1 MRQELI
7 DKIWAVADRVAR
19 SEDMEVVDVE
29 FLGGGKHRVLR
40 IYIDK
45 EGGVTLADC
54 ENVSTQVGTI
64 LDVEDTIPGAEY
76 TLEVSSPGVERKLSR
91 PKDFERFTGKA
102 VKIVCTEPIDGSAAW
117 SGTLVEFKDNAVVV
131 ETPKGH
137 RAAIPL
143 GKIKKANL
151 KFEW

>member
-1 MRQELI
+1 MRQDLI
-7 DKIWAVADRVAR
+7 EKIWAVADRVAR

-64 LDVEDTIPGAEY
+64 LDVEETIPGGEY
-76 TLEVSSPGVERKLSR
+76 TLEVSSPGVERKLSQPR
-91 PKDFERFTGKA
+91 DFERFAGKR
-102 VKIVCTEPIDGSAAW
+102 VKIVCKEPVDGTPSW
-117 SGTLVEFKDNAVVV
+117 DGTLIEFKDNAATV
-131 ETPKGH
+131 ETAKGK
-137 RAAIPL
+137 RASIPL
-143 GKIKKANL
+143 DKIKKANL